1 MDQQDFALP
10 VERIPTDPKTYSP
23 KPGTALCLSGGGYR
37 AMLFHLGALWRLN
50 LDGYLPTINHVS
62 SVSGGSI
69 TGGLLALAWNDL
81 GFDAQGVGQRFEQE
95 LVNPIRR
102 FAGVTVDVPAVIK
115 GVLGPG
121 DASDRVAGAYR
132 QHLYGDRTLQDLPDE
147 ATGPRFVF
155 NATNLQSGALW
166 RFLRPYIRD
175 YRVGEIKASTLP
187 VAVAVAA
194 SSAFPPFLSPTV
206 LRFDE
211 DDYTPGSGLDL
222 QRTPFTTR
230 VILADGGVYD
240 NLGLETA
247 WKNYHTVLVS
257 DGGGRIAAKGTIGR
271 DYVRHT
277 LRVLDSVDNQVR
289 SLRKRQLLDS
299 FQLDESHPNHR
310 RGTYWGT
317 YSDIRDYRAPDAF
330 DCPVE
335 QTMKLARI
343 PTRLARMPARQ
354 QEQLINWGFAISDAA
369 LRRWVDPSLTRPDRL
384 PYPEAGVG

>member
-1 MDQQDFALP
+1 MTGLAGARVLVTGGAGTVGSTLVDQVLEA
-10 VERIPTDPKTYSP
+10 
-23 KPGTALCLSGGGYR
+23 
-37 AMLFHLGALWRLN
+37 GAAQVAVLDNLVRGRLAN
-50 LDGYLPTINHVS
+50 LDDATA
-62 SVSGGSI
+62 SGRLDLVIGDIRDRDLVHDVTRGCDLVFHQAAIRI
-69 TGGLLALAWNDL
+69 TQCAEEPRLALEVLVDGTFNVLEAAADV
-81 GFDAQGVGQRFEQE
+81 GVDK
-95 LVNPIRR
+95 V
-102 FAGVTVDVPAVIK
+102 
-115 GVLGPG
+115 
-121 DASDRVAGAYR
+121 
-132 QHLYGDRTLQDLPDE
+132 
-147 ATGPRFVF
+147 
-155 NATNLQSGALW
+155 
-166 RFLRPYIRD
+166 
-175 YRVGEIKASTLP
+175 
-187 VAVAVAA
+187 VAA

-206 LRFDE
+206 LRFEE